1 MLCHIQNIFV
11 ICGSATLYFEGIDDV
26 LCLRLNSFGIG
37 NIVCNS
43 PHIFPVKLLGIQAH
57 SVVKV
62 GLIDIEIHHSGI
74 RAADLGNIGLTETSA
89 DLSCLT
95 PIFNLSCH
103 LGVAAFYHASDYS
116 MSLACTLQVC
126 HSLTYGTTGIQ
137 VTQPDGNIGIGI
149 VRRQLLLHIDTYYR
163 HIQITDRGKYVI
175 GSCIGQQLQEYQ
187 IYVCS
192 TKFITCC
199 HSLFLGG
206 HHATINDIY
215 SIGNRLLEILI
226 LCLEIRHQLGELGQI
241 CSQSDGKYTDLCLC
255 VY

>member
-37 NIVCNS
+37 NIICNS

-95 PIFNLSCH
+95 PIFDLSCH
-103 LGVAAFYHASDYS
+103 LGVAAFYHAGDYS

-149 VRRQLLLHIDTYYR
+149 VRCQLLLHIDTYYR
-163 HIQITDRGKYVI
+163 HVQIADCGKYIVRCRI
-175 GSCIGQQLQEYQ
+175 SKQL
-187 IYVCS
+187 
-192 TKFITCC
+192 
-199 HSLFLGG
+199 
-206 HHATINDIY
+206 
-215 SIGNRLLEILI
+215 
-226 LCLEIRHQLGELGQI
+226 
-241 CSQSDGKYTDLCLC
+241 
-255 VY
+255 

>member
-1 MLCHIQNIFV
+1 MLCHIQNIFIICRCSAFYFKGINDVLRFCLDGGLVRDV
-11 ICGSATLYFEGIDDV
+11 ICD
-26 LCLRLNSFGIG
+26 C
-37 NIVCNS
+37 

-95 PIFNLSCH
+95 PIFDLSCH
-103 LGVAAFYHASDYS
+103 LGVAAFYHAGDYR

-149 VRRQLLLHIDTYYR
+149 VRCQLLLHIDTYYR
-163 HIQITDRGKYVI
+163 HVQIADRRKYI
-175 GSCIGQQLQEYQ
+175 IRSRIGQ
-187 IYVCS
+187 
-192 TKFITCC
+192 
-199 HSLFLGG
+199 
-206 HHATINDIY
+206 
-215 SIGNRLLEILI
+215 
-226 LCLEIRHQLGELGQI
+226 EL
-241 CSQSDGKYTDLCLC
+241 
-255 VY
+255 